1 MLSALNACKR
11 QTSARAGR
19 VAPCSLARQLSAQ
32 TAAPHPEAVARQA
45 RGPDAM
51 GRGLALAALALAA
64 GAAIA
69 SAAVP
74 APSDFRTSAFVCPAA
89 AMTNTSCACTS
100 GCSINNSEFSYLWS
114 NPVYPPPMRWL
125 GPGAVSAC
133 AARPARAEAPT
144 RHPPLPDTVCGA
156 ITLPCTPKAADLGA
170 YLGLNGCAVFQPRRA
185 YRLCKVF

>member
-11 QTSARAGR
+11 QTSARAGC
-19 VAPCSLARQLSAQ
+19 VAPRSLARQLSAQ

-89 AMTNTSCACTS
+89 SMTNTSCACTS
-100 GCSINNSEFSYLWS
+100 GCSINSEFSYLWS
-114 NPVYPPPMRWL
+114 NPVYPPPLRWL
-125 GPGAVSAC
+125 GPGAVSAAC
-133 AARPARAEAPT
+133 ADNFAPRFQLPAPPAPPALRRQRATRRSQIRSAAQSRCLARPRPPT
-144 RHPPLPDTVCGA
+144 WAHIWA
-156 ITLPCTPKAADLGA
+156 
-170 YLGLNGCAVFQPRRA
+170 
-185 YRLCKVF
+185 